1 MKDKAYPYRFFI
13 KYSIVGILV
22 TGVDFAIFSL
32 FLYVLAIP
40 PVPSK
45 VAAFLGAVTVSYG
58 LNRVWTFRSRQSLV
72 RQQFPRFLAVSII
85 GLSLSAFF
93 IHLLVVRM
101 FVHPLISNGI
111 TSGIVLSW
119 NFLANKYW
127 TFKIRNRRDFRDEPP
142 GKELSLVIPAYNE
155 EHRIGKTILE
165 NLEFLSM
172 QPYSWEMI
180 VVDDGS
186 QDETIKIVGSIV
198 RNRPD
203 SVRLLRLPRNS
214 GKGAAVQF
222 GVMNAVGRYV
232 IMADADNA
240 TPIEEIG
247 NFLKEAR
254 EDTILIGSRY
264 IGTSNVERKQSGFRV
279 LIGRLGNIVINLF
292 LLEGIRDTQCGFKMF
307 PLALAKDLF
316 SRQRIHGWG
325 FDMEI
330 LTIAQGMGI
339 PIREKGV
346 TWRDVGGSRLRPV
359 RAAVNTFLE
368 LVKIKVNVWSG
379 LYE

>member
-1 MKDKAYPYRFFI
+1 M
-13 KYSIVGILV
+13 L
-22 TGVDFAIFSL
+22 
-32 FLYVLAIP
+32 
-40 PVPSK
+40 
-45 VAAFLGAVTVSYG
+45 
-58 LNRVWTFRSRQSLV
+58 
-72 RQQFPRFLAVSII
+72 
-85 GLSLSAFF
+85 
-93 IHLLVVRM
+93 
-101 FVHPLISNGI
+101 VHPLIANGI
-111 TSGIVLSW
+111 TSVIVLSW

-127 TFKIRNRRDFRDEPP
+127 TFKIRNRRDFRDESPVID
-142 GKELSLVIPAYNE
+142 LSLVVPAYNE
-155 EHRIGKTILE
+155 EHRIGKTLLE
-165 NLEFLSM
+165 NLKFLSK

-186 QDETIKIVGSIV
+186 QDNTVNIVWSIV
-198 RNRPD
+198 KDRPD

-214 GKGAAVQF
+214 GKGAAVQM
-222 GVMNAVGRYV
+222 GMMNAAGRYV

-247 NFLKEAR
+247 NFLREAR

-264 IGTSNVERKQSGFRV
+264 VGTSNVERMQSVFRV
-279 LIGRLGNIVINLF
+279 LIGRLGNLVINLF
-292 LLEGIRDTQCGFKMF
+292 LLDGIRDTQCGFKMF